1 MVRKSNICFRLL
13 IQKTTK
19 NKICDIKHFI
29 IIFVL
34 FRKKKEKSQKLNQNN
49 FLETKTKNK
58 NQIKIEIKRNDTK
71 L

>member
-1 MVRKSNICFRLL
+1 MPSSSDPKKL
-13 IQKTTK
+13 QKTTK
-19 NKICDIKHFI
+19 NENMRYKTFYINFCVIPQ
-29 IIFVL
+29 
-34 FRKKKEKSQKLNQNN
+34 KKEKSQKLNQNN